1 SPAADSE
8 MYSDRAAFTVADS
21 DVAGLVVKVHV
32 GSSIIGN
39 VIIEGADG
47 QPGAP
52 RLSEVRLGVSSGSL
66 NVAPRNSQVRIAA
79 DGSFRA
85 TGLPRGIA
93 GFTMYYPAPKG
104 LALVRVERD
113 GVEQKNGIEVG
124 SGEEISGVKV
134 VFAYGT
140 GSIRGQVK
148 VEGGDIP
155 AAAMM
160 FLNIRRAGTNQ
171 PLNMR
176 NPTPDSRGR
185 FLIDGLL
192 PGEYELSLLFQTR
205 RAPPVAGGPPIIS
218 KDVKQTV
225 TVTNGKESQV
235 TMLVDL
241 NPNDR

>member
-1 SPAADSE
+1 
-8 MYSDRAAFTVADS
+8 
-21 DVAGLVVKVHV
+21 
-32 GSSIIGN
+32 
-39 VIIEGADG
+39 
-47 QPGAP
+47 
-52 RLSEVRLGVSSGSL
+52 
-66 NVAPRNSQVRIAA
+66 
-79 DGSFRA
+79 
-85 TGLPRGIA
+85 
-93 GFTMYYPAPKG
+93 MYYPAPKG
-104 LALVRVERD
+104 LALLRVERD

-140 GSIRGQVK
+140 GAIRGQVK

-225 TVTNGKESQV
+225 TVTNGTESQV

-241 NPNDR
+241 IPKDR